1 MGRSVRSS
9 NLNVVCDCFP
19 SFVNSQ
25 HGHVITANLDIL
37 SIPSLIELLSR
48 GTNFS
53 RAFLCHLS
61 IEEATEKGLKKFVN
75 K

>member
-1 MGRSVRSS
+1 MERSVRSS

-19 SFVNSQ
+19 WFVNSQ
-25 HGHVITANLDIL
+25 HGHVIAAYLAIL
-37 SIPSLIELLSR
+37 SITSLIELLSR

-53 RAFLCHLS
+53 RTFLSCLS
-61 IEEATEKGLKKFVN
+61 IEEAIEKGLKKFVN